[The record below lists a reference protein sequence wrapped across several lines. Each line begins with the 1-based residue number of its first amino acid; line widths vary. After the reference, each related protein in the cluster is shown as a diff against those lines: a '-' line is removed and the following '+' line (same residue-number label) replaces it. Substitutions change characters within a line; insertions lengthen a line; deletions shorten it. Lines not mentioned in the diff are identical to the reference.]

1 MQVVPCCAVAI
12 DLHRDLN
19 ECVILTVS
27 DQLCNTLIL
36 FELTFKQIPVGQLQ
50 IKKLT
55 VLRNISELMSI
66 LEAWT
71 EQQTRPRSIDL
82 QPMREVKCMVCD

>member
-1 MQVVPCCAVAI
+1 MQVIPCCAVAF

-19 ECVILTVS
+19 ECVILTAS

-36 FELTFKQIPVGQLQ
+36 LDLTFKQIPVGQLQ
-50 IKKLT
+50 TKKLT

-71 EQQTRPRSIDL
+71 EQQTGPRSIDL
-82 QPMREVKCMVCD
+82 EPMREAKCVVCD

>member
-1 MQVVPCCAVAI
+1 MQVIPCCAVAF

-19 ECVILTVS
+19 ECVILTAS

-36 FELTFKQIPVGQLQ
+36 FDLTFKQIPVGQLQ

-55 VLRNISELMSI
+55 VRRNISELMSI
-66 LEAWT
+66 LETWT
-71 EQQTRPRSIDL
+71 KQQTEPRSIDP
-82 QPMREVKCMVCD
+82 QPMTEAKCVVCD